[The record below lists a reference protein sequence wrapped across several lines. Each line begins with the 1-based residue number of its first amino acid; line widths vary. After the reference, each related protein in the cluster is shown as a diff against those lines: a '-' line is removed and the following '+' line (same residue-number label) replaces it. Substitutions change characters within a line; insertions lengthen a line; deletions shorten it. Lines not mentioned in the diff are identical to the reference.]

1 MDQPQIVKVKR
12 GVNLILGNY
21 RYKKDGKAKQHWRC
35 VVTGS
40 GCRGRLYTIGEDDN
54 IEVVHQV
61 EHNHMADKE
70 KAATLQTKA
79 RLCELAEQQPVVPL
93 PEIYRNMM
101 AETPRADDE
110 IMAPAF
116 TS

>member
-1 MDQPQIVKVKR
+1 
-12 GVNLILGNY
+12 
-21 RYKKDGKAKQHWRC
+21 
-35 VVTGS
+35 
-40 GCRGRLYTIGEDDN
+40 
-54 IEVVHQV
+54 
-61 EHNHMADKE
+61 MADKE

-116 TS
+116 TSCRTQQVKQICKEIPPKHLRTHH